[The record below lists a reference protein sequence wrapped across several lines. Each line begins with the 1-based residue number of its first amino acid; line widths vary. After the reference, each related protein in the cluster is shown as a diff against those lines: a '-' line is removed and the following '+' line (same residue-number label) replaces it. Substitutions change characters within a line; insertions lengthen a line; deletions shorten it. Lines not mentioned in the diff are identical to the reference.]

1 MKKTIISI
9 FCFLAII
16 QFSVAQSKTDRNK
29 ALYRE
34 LTQLAN
40 DGKITEGSK
49 YYAESHEIKGI
60 GKGPKAVEIYALG
73 FRKSFPD
80 LNIRIIELIA
90 EGDLVMARCE
100 ATGTQKGEMDGIPA
114 TGKTGKIAHWTIN
127 RFNEEG
133 KITESW
139 NLNDDLSMMQQL
151 GIIK

>member
-1 MKKTIISI
+1 MKTTIISI
-9 FCFLAII
+9 FCFLSAI

-34 LTQLAN
+34 LMQLAN
-40 DGKITEGSK
+40 DGKLTESSK
-49 YYAESHEIKGI
+49 YYAELHEIKGI
-60 GKGPKAVEIYALG
+60 GKGPKAVETYALG
-73 FRKSFPD
+73 FRKTFPD
-80 LNIRIIELIA
+80 LNVRIIELIA

-100 ATGTQKGEMDGIPA
+100 ATGTQKGEMEGIPA
-114 TGKTGKIAHWTIN
+114 TGKTGRIAHWTIN

-139 NLNDDLSMMQQL
+139 NLNDTMSMMKQL